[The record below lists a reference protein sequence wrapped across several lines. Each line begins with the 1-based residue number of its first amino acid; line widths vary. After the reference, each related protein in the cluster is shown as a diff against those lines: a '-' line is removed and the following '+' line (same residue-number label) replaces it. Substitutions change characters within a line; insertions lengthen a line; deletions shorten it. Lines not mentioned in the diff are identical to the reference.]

1 MIRIIT
7 WIDTDGPTLYEA
19 QRSQDKPAT
28 WTLMRLDVFA
38 QFEPESIPGEVLLTD
53 ASLPD
58 VYKALEGVLE
68 RVDEPDDDD

>member
-19 QRSQDKPAT
+19 KRSEDNPAA

-38 QFEPESIPGEVLLTD
+38 QHEPESIPGELLLTD

-58 VYKALEGVLE
+58 VYKALERVLE
-68 RVDEPDDDD
+68 HVEPPDDDG